1 MMSSIDVNEQ
11 RILEKNPR
19 LIEVLLLDRT
29 TGHNIIWG
37 TDDYL
42 YLGESYGSHYPI
54 TIELISGLNANVIQ
68 PRVVKSKE
76 QQGERTKGKAEVFT
90 PVWLC
95 NEQNN
100 IIDAAWFG
108 RSGVFNTSDLKS
120 WNPTTKK
127 VKFPDDKKKSWQ
139 KYVDE
144 RRLEIA
150 CGEAPYLVSRYD
162 STTGEYIKLE
172 DRIGFLDRKMRV
184 VCENTDTEVE
194 WIKWVERAF
203 QSIYGFEFQGDN
215 LLLARQNLLYS
226 YADYMEAHLLRSPT
240 EREMLSIA
248 RIISWNLWQMDAL
261 TKTIPY

>member
-1 MMSSIDVNEQ
+1 MMSNVDVNEQ
-11 RILEKNPR
+11 RILEKHPR
-19 LIEVLLLDRT
+19 LLDVLLLDRT

-54 TIELISGLNANVIQ
+54 TIELISGLYANVIQ

-162 STTGEYIKLE
+162 STTGEYIKL
-172 DRIGFLDRKMRV
+172 
-184 VCENTDTEVE
+184 
-194 WIKWVERAF
+194 
-203 QSIYGFEFQGDN
+203 
-215 LLLARQNLLYS
+215 
-226 YADYMEAHLLRSPT
+226 
-240 EREMLSIA
+240 
-248 RIISWNLWQMDAL
+248 
-261 TKTIPY
+261 